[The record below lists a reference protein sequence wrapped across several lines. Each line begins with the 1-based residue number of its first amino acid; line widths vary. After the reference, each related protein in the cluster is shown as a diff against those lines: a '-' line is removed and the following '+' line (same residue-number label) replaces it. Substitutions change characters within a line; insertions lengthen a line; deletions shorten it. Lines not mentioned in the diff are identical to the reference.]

1 MLWPSA
7 SLRKDLLLLSKL
19 KKVLLKNPFD
29 TVCTFFSG
37 CVICNVTT
45 FHCLEAP
52 KTSNVEGSN
61 LAWVQIRKKWIK
73 ISGRIFLWL
82 FSSIKVQIVHW
93 GKILYKVQFSKV
105 DCMINK
111 LNFLSELDDSTI
123 KQDIDKTFLFFF
135 RFWLNLLTLLNSCV
149 LPWQCHQVWSKN
161 GWKTIK
167 LYY

>member
-45 FHCLEAP
+45 SHCLEAP

-93 GKILYKVQFSKV
+93 GKIFYKVQFSKV
-105 DCMINK
+105 DCIVSDCEQIIWPLLFNFHFKCASQMIE
-111 LNFLSELDDSTI
+111 FVSI
-123 KQDIDKTFLFFF
+123 RIFMKQGYF
-135 RFWLNLLTLLNSCV
+135 
-149 LPWQCHQVWSKN
+149 P
-161 GWKTIK
+161 
-167 LYY
+167 